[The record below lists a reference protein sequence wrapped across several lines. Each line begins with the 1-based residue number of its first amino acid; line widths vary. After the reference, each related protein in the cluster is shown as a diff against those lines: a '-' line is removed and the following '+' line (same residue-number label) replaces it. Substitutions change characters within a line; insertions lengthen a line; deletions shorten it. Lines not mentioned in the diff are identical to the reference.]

1 MEYYYFPIEYGF
13 YKRITQESFGSHVA
27 DTMRKMEYERKRLV
41 ERQEQFI
48 TIINKK
54 KWLFPFAK
62 IPQRSS
68 VVLYGAGQVGQ
79 DYYKQI
85 TDSGYCK
92 VVLWMDKQFENNQ
105 LNKAP
110 CGWIED
116 LKCCQYDCI
125 LIALNNQMLIEEV
138 CTFLIGQ
145 NVPKEKIVF

>member
-1 MEYYYFPIEYGF
+1 MFPF
-13 YKRITQESFGSHVA
+13 DLITNGSH
-27 DTMRKMEYERKRLV
+27 
-41 ERQEQFI
+41 I
-48 TIINKK
+48 
-54 KWLFPFAK
+54 
-62 IPQRSS
+62 
-68 VVLYGAGQVGQ
+68 VLYGAGQVGQ

-92 VVLWMDKQFENNQ
+92 VVLWMDKQFANNQ

-125 LIALNNQMLIEEV
+125 VIALNNQMLIEEV

-145 NVPKEKIVF
+145 NVPKEKIVFGLLGRI